1 MFGGASPPSCSNFAL
16 RMTASDNRDE
26 NASDVTKIL
35 KRHFYVDDTLKSFQS
50 LKQKMLSDR
59 SKNCV

>member
-35 KRHFYVDDTLKSFQS
+35 KRHFYVDDMLKSFQS
-50 LKQKMLSDR
+50 LKL
-59 SKNCV
+59 